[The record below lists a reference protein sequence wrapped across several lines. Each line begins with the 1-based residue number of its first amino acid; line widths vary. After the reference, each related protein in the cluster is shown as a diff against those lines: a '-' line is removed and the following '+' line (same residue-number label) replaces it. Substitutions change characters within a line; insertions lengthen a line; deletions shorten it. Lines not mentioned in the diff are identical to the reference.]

1 MKLYIIFCLFGLS
14 LSQGCVEQLQQSVE
28 ENIDFP
34 GSDVL
39 QILSPDVN
47 HCQLACTQHALCQ
60 FFTFV
65 RPTWTADKRQYF
77 CYLKNTPSGE
87 PDIKK
92 PLNHVT
98 SGFSLKGCVTKP
110 SFCLSKVFTD
120 VDFFGE
126 DYRSLF
132 TPDPVECQRAC
143 TNDLGCQFFT
153 FLTETFPNESI
164 RFKCHL
170 KYKKVPLPP
179 VIKAQEGVISGF
191 SQKLLPARGGD
202 TTGCQTKIFP
212 STNIVGGDIE
222 QSPAVSAEHCLFL
235 CSTHPTC
242 TYFSYTTAK
251 YKTSNPNEQMRCFLK
266 KNSEEMRTVAA
277 EEVHSG
283 MPARFCQTSD
293 AWVKAEY
300 QGLDFVGEDS
310 RHFFLASSK
319 ACQQSCTEDPYC
331 QYYTYAT
338 DTFHLELYRSN
349 CFLKQSINI
358 PLPPKMVTTP
368 NLVSG
373 FSLKNC

>member
-202 TTGCQTKIFP
+202 TTGVRLRSSL
-212 STNIVGGDIE
+212 STNIVGGDID
-222 QSPAVSAEHCLFL
+222 SSHL
-235 CSTHPTC
+235 H
-242 TYFSYTTAK
+242 
-251 YKTSNPNEQMRCFLK
+251 EQMRCFLK

-349 CFLKQSINI
+349 CFLKA
-358 PLPPKMVTTP
+358 
-368 NLVSG
+368 
-373 FSLKNC
+373 